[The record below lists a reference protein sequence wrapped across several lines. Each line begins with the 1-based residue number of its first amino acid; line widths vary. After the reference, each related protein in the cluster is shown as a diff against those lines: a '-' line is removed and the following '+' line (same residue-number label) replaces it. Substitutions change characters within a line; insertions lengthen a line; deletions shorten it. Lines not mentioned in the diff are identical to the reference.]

1 MVGPRPSHSNRR
13 RWHALVEHYTPD
25 GALGRLLLA
34 GAAGSA
40 GSLLVLLGI
49 FGVTAFN
56 FFLFFV
62 GLLLAGLGLAAFV
75 LTILVLWP
83 VYLSL
88 IGNIDSTR
96 AYSRGQP
103 MESSGETVGTDPMT
117 VLQREYAAGN
127 ISREEFERRL
137 DDLLA
142 VEELSGSDEQTSHR
156 RTDSDRTL
164 ETDRR

>member
-25 GALGRLLLA
+25 GALGRLLFA
-34 GAAGSA
+34 VATGSI

-49 FGVTAFN
+49 FGITAFN
-56 FFLFFV
+56 IFLFFT
-62 GLLLAGLGLAAFV
+62 GILLAGLGLAAGA

-96 AYSRGQP
+96 TYSRGQP
-103 MESSGETVGTDPMT
+103 LQSSEDTIETDPMA

-142 VEELSGSDEQTSHR
+142 VEELSGSGEKTGDR
-156 RTDSDRTL
+156 RTSSDRTL
-164 ETDRR
+164 ESDRR